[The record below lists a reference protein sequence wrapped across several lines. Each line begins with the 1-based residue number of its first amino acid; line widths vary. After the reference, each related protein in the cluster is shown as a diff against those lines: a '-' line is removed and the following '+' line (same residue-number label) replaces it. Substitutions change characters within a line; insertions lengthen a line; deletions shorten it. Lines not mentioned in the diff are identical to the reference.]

1 MSPSH
6 PRILV
11 VDDDTDVLDLA
22 VLVLAESGCEV
33 LPAHGGTE
41 ALRII
46 ERDSDIDLLFTD
58 IVMPDMDG
66 FALARRAR
74 FVRPSLKILY
84 TSGYLKNL
92 PDGGG
97 AGLYGKLLAKPWRP
111 AQLHAEIRE
120 ALR

>member
-1 MSPSH
+1 MSPTQ

-22 VLVLAESGCEV
+22 VLVLTEGGFEV
-33 LPAHGGTE
+33 LPAHGGSE

-46 ERDSDIDLLFTD
+46 EQDSAIDLLFTD

-74 FVRPSLKILY
+74 FVRPRLRILY

-92 PDGGG
+92 PESGG
-97 AGLYGKLLAKPWRP
+97 AGLYGKLVAKPWRP
-111 AQLHAEIRE
+111 AQLHAEIQE